1 MARLWKG
8 VVVAVPGPGGEIRQ
22 GGLLALG
29 IAAGD
34 FYFKQVALP
43 PGGVRD
49 PWRFA
54 VAAIDSSLPVA
65 VEDCHVHA
73 GRQGNSLAV
82 FAIERRRWES
92 AAREA
97 ADRAGRPVD
106 AMVPLPLAFWR
117 LAASAVGV
125 STASIVAVCGFGGA
139 ITLLGGR
146 VGPGRDAVLDGV
158 MTVAGGDDAAAVR
171 SGRILAS
178 RLSGGVGSV
187 VALGDGAM
195 SAASSLAATLGV
207 SGPMAVP
214 VPDVADIVADYA
226 AAHYLSDDFPARDA
240 ESRRIGACRVRRA
253 AAPFF
258 ALAAAAFA
266 LAASTAVADFA
277 VRRSAARILRR
288 IDLAAA
294 DLSGV
299 PVRQRGMAAVATAR
313 SAFAERSGGLAG
325 IFAAVPPR
333 DALRTIFAFADA
345 RSIDVGSLEIGSG
358 GIVVELAPKASG
370 DLAALV
376 AALAQSGDSAEVREA
391 GDSGGMAVL
400 KVVPGG
406 LR

>member
-8 VVVAVPGPGGEIRQ
+8 TAPGLGGEIRH

-29 IAAGD
+29 VPAGD

-73 GRQGNSLAV
+73 SRQGDSLAV
-82 FAIERRRWES
+82 FAIERGRWETV
-92 AAREA
+92 AREA
-97 ADRAGRPVD
+97 AGRAGRTVD

-117 LAASAVGV
+117 LAASAAGG
-125 STASIVAVCGFGGA
+125 SAASIVAVCGFGGA
-139 ITLLGGR
+139 VTLLGGR
-146 VGPGRDAVLDGV
+146 AGTGRDAVLDGV
-158 MTVAGGDDAAAVR
+158 MTVAGSDAAAALR

-178 RLSGGVGSV
+178 RIPGRVGSV

-195 SAASSLAATLGV
+195 ATASSLASAIGAPAPLPV
-207 SGPMAVP
+207 Q
-214 VPDVADIVADYA
+214 VPDVAGCVSDYA
-226 AAHYLSDDFPARDA
+226 AARYLSDDFPAREA
-240 ESRRIGACRVRRA
+240 ESRRLGAYRLRRA

-258 ALAAAAFA
+258 ALAAASIA

-277 VRRSAARILRR
+277 ARRTAASLMRR
-288 IDLAAA
+288 INLAAA
-294 DLSGV
+294 DLSGG

-313 SAFAERSGGLAG
+313 GAFAERTGGLAG
-325 IFAAVPPR
+325 IFAAEPPR

-345 RSIDVGSLEIGSG
+345 RSIDIGTLEMGPG
-358 GIVVELAPKASG
+358 GISVELAPKASD

-376 AALAQSGDSAEVREA
+376 AALAQSGDSAEVVEA
-391 GDSGGMAVL
+391 GGAGGMALL

-406 LR
+406 LP